1 MKKLTAELLQEIKT
15 SAQNATSGQWRRT
28 STRFNGITNTPLS
41 YFGLESVLA
50 NAAEKRDAI
59 FIATVNP
66 QAVLLMV
73 EALEIALPILEQQE
87 QESRCQQCG
96 GTGWAGGNRPW
107 GEPVTV
113 ECDCQF
119 EQQESQKEVSHE

>member
-1 MKKLTAELLQEIKT
+1 MKKLTAEKCRERIEWLEKWNLSIAEEVYLQ
-15 SAQNATSGQWRRT
+15 
-28 STRFNGITNTPLS
+28 
-41 YFGLESVLA
+41 
-50 NAAEKRDAI
+50 
-59 FIATVNP
+59 
-66 QAVLLMV
+66 
-73 EALEIALPILEQQE
+73 ALEIALPILDQQE

-119 EQQESQKEVSHE
+119 EQQESQKEVSHD